1 MKYMLQSLFGLSCD
15 ALQLADE
22 FFRRHSTGETGDLL
36 SVLQD
41 DDGRDRHDVKVSGD
55 IRELVYIDLG
65 EVDSRAQLCIR
76 SLHDGSHH
84 TAGAAPGGPEVDEG

>member
-22 FFRRHSTGETGDLL
+22 FFRRHGTGETGDLL

-41 DDGRDRHDVKVSGD
+41 DDGRDRHDVEVSGD

-65 EVDSRAQLCIR
+65 EVDGRAQLCIR